1 MTRTTLAITLSL
13 VLATV
18 SPSTPSAA
26 ADSDFGESGIAVLGD
41 SLSSIL
47 EGIRGKRQGEYMLQI
62 LKVKVLRT
70 DVTPFE
76 VYSEK
81 AFKKTGPESGATYAV
96 VTHVAC
102 RSEVELKR
110 YESRKSNWYMFEDE
124 NLAAFDNH
132 IFGWRCVVF
141 DQFFPATIARA
152 KTERRLSEW
161 MEKNFPRS
169 NIHVH
174 QLYTRGITYAR
185 FGRVADAEA
194 MLSAGDEG
202 LDVADKFTI
211 RREGRNTLKVAGDTE
226 RASAREGLVVEIAN
240 AKRRILEGRPHLA
253 APLPNA
259 SILSQQLTDADRKA
273 LAADAER
280 RDREF
285 KEKFEREK
293 DKRLF
298 VEVKG
303 GWVLV
308 DGYRLRQGPR
318 EGETFVTYEEM
329 VRIKAERAGEGK

>member
-1 MTRTTLAITLSL
+1 MTRTTLAITLWL
-13 VLATV
+13 VLTTV
-18 SPSTPSAA
+18 SPSPPSAV

-41 SLSSIL
+41 SLSSVL
-47 EGIRGKRQGEYMLQI
+47 EGIRGKRHGEYMQQV

-81 AFKKTGPESGATYAV
+81 AFEKAGPESGATYAV

-102 RSEVELKR
+102 HSEVELRR

-124 NLAAFDNH
+124 NLVAFDNH
-132 IFGWRCVVF
+132 IFGWRCAVF

-152 KTERRLSEW
+152 ETERRLTAW
-161 MEKNFPRS
+161 MEKKFPRS
-169 NIHVH
+169 NVHVR
-174 QLYTRGITYAR
+174 QLYTRGIAYAR

-194 MLSAGDEG
+194 MLSTGDEG
-202 LDVADKFTI
+202 FDVADKLAI
-211 RREGRNTLKVAGDTE
+211 RREGRNTLKVAGDAE

-253 APLPNA
+253 APLPGA
-259 SILSQQLTDADRKA
+259 STLPQQLTDADRKA

-280 RDREF
+280 RDREL
-285 KEKFEREK
+285 KEKFERER

-298 VEVKG
+298 VEVNG
-303 GWVLV
+303 GWVIV
-308 DGYRLRQGPR
+308 EGYRLRQGPR

-329 VRIKAERAGEGK
+329 LRIKAERAAEGK

>member
-1 MTRTTLAITLSL
+1 MTRTILAITLAL

-18 SPSTPSAA
+18 SPSSPSAA

-41 SLSSIL
+41 SLGSVL
-47 EGIRGKRQGEYMLQI
+47 EGIRGKRHGEFMQQV

-70 DVTPFE
+70 DVTPLE

-81 AFKKTGPESGATYAV
+81 AFKKTGSESGATYAV

-110 YESRKSNWYMFEDE
+110 YEGRKSNWYMFEDE
-124 NLAAFDNH
+124 ILVAFDNH

-152 KTERRLSEW
+152 ETERRLTAW

-174 QLYTRGITYAR
+174 QLYTRGIAYAR
-185 FGRVADAEA
+185 FGRVAEAEA

-202 LDVADKFTI
+202 LDVASKSAI
-211 RREGRNTLKVAGDTE
+211 RREGRNTLKVAGDAE
-226 RASAREGLVVEIAN
+226 RASARKNLVVEIAN
-240 AKRRILEGRPHLA
+240 AKRRIQEGRPHLE
-253 APLPNA
+253 APLPNSSTA
-259 SILSQQLTDADRKA
+259 PQQLTDADREA

-280 RDREF
+280 RDREIE
-285 KEKFEREK
+285 EKFEREK
-293 DKRLF
+293 DERLY

-303 GWVLV
+303 GWILV

-329 VRIKAERAGEGK
+329 VRIKAERAAEGK